1 MAKGKT
7 DFRQLKAKRAAAL
20 ARPELRHPPKE
31 KPPSAEDIAKAIA
44 EGKFRKLPDEKKPAR

>member
-1 MAKGKT
+1 MSKGKT
-7 DFRQLKAKRAAAL
+7 DFRQLRAKRDAAL
-20 ARPELRHPPKE
+20 ARPELRQSPKE